1 MSKELSNF
9 GDSASA
15 SLTRGAG
22 HNETVGIEGFY
33 HVECRDAQGNLK
45 WEDTIEN
52 VVTAVGKQALFDYY
66 FGATGTAGG
75 TASGA
80 NYLGLVGYTG
90 TLVTAGSFVV
100 GSTYQIASLGTTTNA
115 QWQTIAGTSSG
126 TYVVGSVFVCA
137 NAGTGT
143 GTANLIGTF
152 AAADT
157 MASHAGWVEVGLAN
171 APTYTGSRQSINWTA
186 ATSTGTSP
194 SNITSKTGGAIT
206 FAMTS
211 SGSVGGC
218 FINGG
223 ASASATKDTTTG
235 VLYSAGAFTGGY
247 KTVANGDS
255 LAVTYTTTATS

>member
-1 MSKELSNF
+1 MSNELSKF
-9 GDSASA
+9 GDASNA
-15 SLTRGAG
+15 AVTRGAQ
-22 HNETVGIEGFY
+22 HAETVGIEGHY
-33 HVECRDAQGNLK
+33 HVECRDAQGNIK

-52 VVTAVGKQALFDYY
+52 VVTAIGKQSLFDFY

-80 NYLGLVGYTG
+80 NYLGLLGYTG

-100 GSTYQIASLGTTTNA
+100 GSTYQIASVGTTNFTLIGAASNTVGVVFVA
-115 QWQTIAGTSSG
+115 TG
-126 TYVVGSVFVCA
+126 VGS
-137 NAGTGT
+137 GT
-143 GTANLIGTF
+143 GTANLIGAF

-157 MASHAGWVEVGLAN
+157 MSSHAGWVEVGLAN
-171 APTYTGSRQSINWTA
+171 APTYTGNRQSINWTA

-194 SNITSKTGGAIT
+194 TNVTSKTGGAIT

-247 KTVANGDS
+247 KTVTNGDS